1 MKKLP
6 NIYKSEINKQIT
18 NNNTVYYC
26 TPKNEIL
33 EENYEN
39 PLIFLENLFKEKGY
53 IFNKPLIIKTK
64 EKVYDTAIVKKE
76 DNYLYTLTEDKIL
89 IDDIINIKKK

>member
-6 NIYKSEINKQIT
+6 NIYKNEINKKIT

-26 TPKNEIL
+26 TPKKDFL
-33 EENYEN
+33 EENLEN
-39 PLIFLENLFKEKGY
+39 PLVFLENLFKEKGY

-64 EKVYDTAIVKKE
+64 DKEFDTAIVRKT
-76 DNYLYTLTEDKIL
+76 DRYIYTLTDDIIL
-89 IDDIINIKKK
+89 IDNIISIRKK